1 MGSRATDM
9 MKLCHKTM
17 GIAIRENM
25 CYGFIMDEDFWNQ
38 CFYNNSQGEYFPNWR
53 ELWNW
58 KIRERKQDG
67 KTDK

>member
-1 MGSRATDM
+1 
-9 MKLCHKTM
+9 M